1 MVVVEN
7 PLEASDILN
16 NDLTKITRWA
26 GTWLVSFNAAKTNSL
41 LMSLKKIK
49 PYHPP
54 LYMQDQQITEV
65 DSHKHLGIYFSSDC
79 SWHRHINYIK
89 EKAWARINVMR
100 KLKFKLDRKSLE
112 TIYLTFIRP
121 IIEYGDVLWDN
132 CTQYEKDDLEK
143 IQIEAARIAIGA
155 TKLISL
161 NALFREIQWESLEQ
175 RRHKHQ
181 LTMFYKMSNDLTPG
195 YLTSLVPQPVGAAS
209 RYSLRNA
216 NNLQTIKCR
225 TNLYYE
231 SFLPS
236 AVRSWNALPTEV
248 QQSDSVNTFKRRI
261 TTKQPTP
268 KYYYVGSRRAQILHT
283 RLRTNCSGLNIDL
296 FTRNISDSPLCSCGS
311 IEDAQHF
318 FFHCRYYTAQ
328 RDILLNATREYTLP
342 SLNCFLY
349 GNSLLS
355 FESNSNIFKHVQ
367 KYIIDTNRF

>member
-1 MVVVEN
+1 
-7 PLEASDILN
+7 
-16 NDLTKITRWA
+16 
-26 GTWLVSFNAAKTNSL
+26 
-41 LMSLKKIK
+41 
-49 PYHPP
+49 
-54 LYMQDQQITEV
+54 MQDQQITEV

-89 EKAWARINVMR
+89 EKAWSRINVMR

-268 KYYYVGSRRAQILHT
+268 KYYYVGSRR
-283 RLRTNCSGLNIDL
+283 
-296 FTRNISDSPLCSCGS
+296 PK
-311 IEDAQHF
+311 
-318 FFHCRYYTAQ
+318 YY
-328 RDILLNATREYTLP
+328 IP
-342 SLNCFLY
+342 
-349 GNSLLS
+349 G
-355 FESNSNIFKHVQ
+355 
-367 KYIIDTNRF
+367 